1 MNERLISNSNDTKKE
16 KDEMSVEYET
26 IGKKEKLALY
36 SRSIAIS
43 VSQGLVGPFV
53 SMIAIRNMNASGS
66 DLGWLQ
72 SIANLLL
79 TFLNPIF
86 GRMSDILRKRIPF
99 IVISTVSWGIPY
111 IFLYWVK
118 SPISIIII
126 VALVNLF
133 GSLGV
138 SSWGALQNE
147 LFPPKVR
154 AKLSSKV
161 FWYNAFG
168 SMIAT
173 FFTGIVLTLVFGDI
187 DYQKYIL
194 IPVVLG
200 IALSA
205 IGILPF
211 IGIEEPLNRIKKEDQ
226 PVSRKLKESFSL
238 SYQNKPFR
246 KFVFFSMIYSFFWS
260 FAWPLFPIK
269 QVTILEASALEIAIL
284 NILFS
289 VTTLLFINVG
299 AKISDSVG
307 RTKMIFFSRIMMA
320 TFPLLYI
327 FASSVWQLYI
337 IHFVVASLVTLG
349 MPSVQAYLLDIAPE
363 REGGIYFG
371 IYNMITGL
379 FLFFGSLFSGYLV
392 DMLRKNSGL
401 EIAITIGLG
410 ISFLGRFLTS
420 FLFLFMKEQKTFPS
434 SFGQIVQQL
443 KLRRIRAP

>member
-1 MNERLISNSNDTKKE
+1 
-16 KDEMSVEYET
+16 
-26 IGKKEKLALY
+26 
-36 SRSIAIS
+36 
-43 VSQGLVGPFV
+43 
-53 SMIAIRNMNASGS
+53 MIAIRKMNASGS

-86 GRMSDILRKRIPF
+86 GRMSDILRRRIPF

-147 LFPPKVR
+147 LFPPRVR
-154 AKLSSKV
+154 AKLSSRV

-168 SMIAT
+168 NMIAT
-173 FFTGIVLTLVFGDI
+173 FFTGIVLTLVFGDL

-200 IALSA
+200 IVLSA
-205 IGILPF
+205 IGVLPF
-211 IGIEEPLNRIKKEDQ
+211 IAIEEPLKKIKKEDQ
-226 PVSRKLKESFSL
+226 PVSRKLRESFSL
-238 SYQNKPFR
+238 SYKNKPFR
-246 KFVFFSMIYSFFWS
+246 NFVFFSMIYSFFWS

-269 QVTILEASALEIAIL
+269 QVIILKASALEIAIL

-289 VTTLLFINVG
+289 VTTLLFINIG
-299 AKISDSVG
+299 AKISDNVG
-307 RTKMIFFSRIMMA
+307 RTKMIFFSRIIMA

-337 IHFVVASLVTLG
+337 IHFIVSSLVTLG

-379 FLFFGSLFSGYLV
+379 FLFFGSLVSGYLV
-392 DMLRKNSGL
+392 DYLKISYGIEL
-401 EIAITIGLG
+401 ALTIGLG
-410 ISFLGRFLTS
+410 ISFLGRFISS
-420 FLFLFMKEQKTFPS
+420 FLFLFMKEQKAFPS
-434 SFGQIVQQL
+434 SLGQILQQL